1 MADAAAP
8 QTTRD
13 GTDDPSRV
21 REKTGRE
28 ACRPHPLLDY
38 EVSDNAENEAA
49 TAMYAAAMG
58 LPSKELNAKSLPS
71 SLNNKLWQ
79 TRSFAAS
86 MAEVL
91 YEEASPQAGFSPQI
105 YRKGRSFSDE
115 GLDFAPGR
123 SPPLSPSRGDPPAGE
138 EYAALHDARHVGPL
152 DFASSITSADPVVV
166 YVRLSNF
173 VARRRGRLRLH
184 LEEATASDDDL
195 DLEPFSPVL
204 HPHGVLHHPHGSFD
218 AQFVPD
224 SRLRRSRS
232 GSDSNSSAYGSS
244 PNLQVARQISGDS
257 TSFEERKAE
266 TPEEPERLTVHPS
279 PNLER
284 CSTWSE
290 TRRSDLPEPEEEEE
304 IASIQRHLEAMNA
317 AAADLNAAQE
327 SLNACLKRQRSMI
340 HLWAVVNA
348 RLARAVGA
356 NHIAKAAPLYLCQR
370 RCKAAQTAVQ
380 EAGCSM
386 LTASEGDMDDVNK
399 QYAARLQ
406 EFQDARKEFA
416 KLSAKN
422 DAPSEAALAA
432 VAPYFEAEEEH
443 RGQLAEEQ
451 SQEELLR
458 QTVTQA
464 KTRYHG
470 ALRSLETLSNQAHLR
485 RASSGVLEPV
495 SRTATE
501 ERQERMMKRSPTC
514 QTPERPPKVLRG
526 DSRRRRTGHGPSLP
540 LQKDLGDEELMES
553 EHELPAS

>member
-1 MADAAAP
+1 MEVKHIP
-8 QTTRD
+8 QFGKQAWGHD
-13 GTDDPSRV
+13 LF
-21 REKTGRE
+21 EKQ
-28 ACRPHPLLDY
+28 
-38 EVSDNAENEAA
+38 
-49 TAMYAAAMG
+49 
-58 LPSKELNAKSLPS
+58 KELASE
-71 SLNNKLWQ
+71 LW
-79 TRSFAAS
+79 R
-86 MAEVL
+86 
-91 YEEASPQAGFSPQI
+91 
-105 YRKGRSFSDE
+105 
-115 GLDFAPGR
+115 
-123 SPPLSPSRGDPPAGE
+123 
-138 EYAALHDARHVGPL
+138 
-152 DFASSITSADPVVV
+152 
-166 YVRLSNF
+166 
-173 VARRRGRLRLH
+173 
-184 LEEATASDDDL
+184 
-195 DLEPFSPVL
+195 
-204 HPHGVLHHPHGSFD
+204 
-218 AQFVPD
+218 
-224 SRLRRSRS
+224 
-232 GSDSNSSAYGSS
+232 SSAMGSS
-244 PNLQVARQISGDS
+244 PHLTELVRRRPCGQRDSGQRIAPGKLARIQASEI
-257 TSFEERKAE
+257 TPFFY
-266 TPEEPERLTVHPS
+266 PEEAAACSITLVTDPATS
-279 PNLER
+279 PTGQIMTIARDGEGALER
-284 CSTWSE
+284 VFLDNQLPAAGAFLNDVAQARFAKGNKLDIME
-290 TRRSDLPEPEEEEE
+290 PILVVHRDGLRGIAVRPDEARRLVTLGIHPADARAMGNKAV
-304 IASIQRHLEAMNA
+304 ASQQYWA
-317 AAADLNAAQE
+317 AAEFYCAGLQHAEMD
-327 SLNACLKRQRSMI
+327 I
-340 HLWAVVNA
+340 
-348 RLARAVGA
+348 
-356 NHIAKAAPLYLCQR
+356 IATLLSNRCQAAPLYLCQR

-386 LTASEGDMDDVNK
+386 LTASEEDMDDVNK